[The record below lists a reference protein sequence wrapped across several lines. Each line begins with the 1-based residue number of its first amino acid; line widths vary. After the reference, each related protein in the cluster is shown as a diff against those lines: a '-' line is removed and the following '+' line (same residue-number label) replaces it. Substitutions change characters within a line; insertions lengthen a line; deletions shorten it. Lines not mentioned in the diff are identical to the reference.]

1 LAKKLSLKIKFQDE
15 GILDLAL
22 THTSYCNEHPEY
34 TKGSNERLEFLG
46 DALLDMVVGYRIY
59 ELFPDVDEGH
69 LTQLRSVLVRDE
81 MLARI
86 ARELDLGSHLRMGR
100 GEAASGGR
108 SRESN
113 VAAALEAL
121 FAAVFL
127 DKGYKVAAAYILR
140 VLASEIERVLGDGI
154 PSEPKSLLQELAHQ
168 QGHRSPKYRVINIKG
183 PDHRPTYSV
192 EVLIEGKVMGRGIGH
207 RVVEA
212 ERQAAMEALTSIS

>member
-1 LAKKLSLKIKFQDE
+1 MSKELSLKIKFQDKD
-15 GILDLAL
+15 ILDLAL

-34 TKGSNERLEFLG
+34 AKGSNERLEFLG

-59 ELFPDVDEGH
+59 ELFPDVDEGQ

-81 MLARI
+81 MLASI
-86 ARELDLGSHLRMGR
+86 ARELGLGAHLRMGR

-108 SRESN
+108 DRESN
-113 VAAALEAL
+113 LAAALEAL

-127 DKGYKVAAAYILR
+127 DKGYKIAAAYILR
-140 VLASEIERVLGDGI
+140 VLASEIEKVLGDGI

-168 QGHRSPKYRVINIKG
+168 QGYRSPKYRVINIKG

-192 EVLIEGKVMGRGIGH
+192 EVLIEGKVMGRGTGY
-207 RVVEA
+207 RMVEA